1 VRKLIVAL
9 LAVSV
14 AASLA
19 AIAVVP
25 AGARRVS
32 GVSGAARVSGAR
44 RAAGARPCRVPG
56 VGKPLDR
63 VWKPD
68 MGAAFRYAQTRA
80 GDITFAVRTLGSFYG
95 YRPYHQEW
103 SASILKAMLMV
114 AYLDMPSVA
123 GRALNGSDTGL
134 LDPMITMSDN
144 NAADTVFTIVGTG
157 GLNALAARAA
167 MHDFAPTGPIW
178 GESLI
183 TAANQT
189 WFFLHLDSYVVP
201 RHRAYALHL
210 LTSITASQRWGIGEV
225 APQGWKLYFKGGWG
239 SGTGLIDS
247 QVALLSR
254 GCSRFSIA
262 VLTMHDPS
270 HEYGKETL
278 AGVFS
283 RLLRGLPEG
292 RHRRYR

>member
-1 VRKLIVAL
+1 MR
-9 LAVSV
+9 
-14 AASLA
+14 A
-19 AIAVVP
+19 AIA
-25 AGARRVS
+25 
-32 GVSGAARVSGAR
+32 
-44 RAAGARPCRVPG
+44 
-56 VGKPLDR
+56 
-63 VWKPD
+63 
-68 MGAAFRYAQTRA
+68 YAQTRA
-80 GDITFAVRTLGSFYG
+80 GDITFAVRTRGSFYG
-95 YRPYHQEW
+95 YREDHQEW

-114 AYLDMPSVA
+114 AYLDGPSVA
-123 GRALNGSDTGL
+123 NRPLSSADTSL
-134 LDPMITMSDN
+134 LEPMITMSDN
-144 NAADTVFTIVGTG
+144 NAADRVDTIVGTG
-157 GLNALAARAA
+157 GLDALAARAG
-167 MHDFAPTGPIW
+167 MHGFAATAPIW

-210 LTSITASQRWGIGEV
+210 LSSITPSQRWGIGQV
-225 APQGWKLYFKGGWG
+225 APAGWKLYFKGGWG

-270 HEYGKETL
+270 HDYGKETL
-278 AGVFS
+278 AGMFA
-283 RLLRGLPEG
+283 RLLHRLPEG

>member
-1 VRKLIVAL
+1 MRKLLIALVAL
-9 LAVSV
+9 AIGGASAGALATG
-14 AASLA
+14 AAS
-19 AIAVVP
+19 
-25 AGARRVS
+25 AGARAS
-32 GVSGAARVSGAR
+32 
-44 RAAGARPCRVPG
+44 AGHPQPCRVPG
-56 VGKPLDR
+56 VHKPLDR
-63 VWKPD
+63 VWRPKMD
-68 MGAAFRYAQTRA
+68 DAIRYAQSRA
-80 GDITFAVRTLGSFYG
+80 GDIAFAVRTLGSFYG

-123 GRALNGSDTGL
+123 GRGLTGSDTGL

-144 NAADTVFTIVGTG
+144 NAADTVDTIVGNG
-157 GLNALAARAA
+157 GLDALAARAH
-167 MHDFAPTGPIW
+167 MHDFSPAAPIW

-183 TAANQT
+183 TPANQT
-189 WFFLHLDSYVVP
+189 WFFLHLDSYVVA
-201 RHRAYALHL
+201 RHRGYALHL
-210 LTSITASQRWGIGEV
+210 LASITPSQRWGIGQV
-225 APQGWKLYFKGGWG
+225 APKGWKLYFKGGWG

-270 HEYGKETL
+270 HDYGKETL
-278 AGVFS
+278 AGIFS

-292 RHRRYR
+292 RHQRYR